1 MAAIKSQHS
10 RLFERLV
17 AERRQQLVDAISTGV
32 LESEYPKLVGQIRG
46 LDEALRMSEE
56 ADYKLSGDFN
66 VDGA

>member
-10 RLFERLV
+10 RVFERLV